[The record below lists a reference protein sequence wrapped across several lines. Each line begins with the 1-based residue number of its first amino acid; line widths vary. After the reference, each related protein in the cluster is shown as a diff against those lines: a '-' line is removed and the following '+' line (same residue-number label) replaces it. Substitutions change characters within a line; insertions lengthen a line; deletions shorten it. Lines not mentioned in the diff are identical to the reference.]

1 MHKIEL
7 TKAER
12 HALIA
17 AAMNERTRN
26 RERRDAPSPPGFALG
41 LATNAKI
48 SCRLSPQND
57 FYPTEMPFLP
67 GNQHCM
73 NAHMFTLIL
82 E

>member
-26 RERRDAPSPPGFALG
+26 RERRDAPSPPGFALF
-41 LATNAKI
+41 LAIDRDLETLNAAIAK
-48 SCRLSPQND
+48 LKG
-57 FYPTEMPFLP
+57 E
-67 GNQHCM
+67 
-73 NAHMFTLIL
+73 A
-82 E
+82 